1 MTPALRLLPALL
13 LCAWAPQAALA
24 QGAGHAHEHGVSQLD
39 VALDGQQLA
48 LVLAGPGYNFVGF
61 EHAPESDEDKRK
73 TADMAALL
81 AKPAQLFTLPPAAQ
95 CTPASAQVT
104 PPSHEGHDHDH
115 KDDAKAGTDTATAHG
130 HGKDKDKAHGHSHA
144 AARPAAHD
152 HSHDHSHDKAKD
164 AAPAAQA
171 AGDKAAHADHDHDH
185 DHAHEG
191 HAEWRAEY
199 QFTCAQ
205 PQLVKDIAL
214 PLFTALPGTQE
225 LRVQAIT
232 PQGQTGGT
240 ITAAQARIVLP

>member
-61 EHAPESDEDKRK
+61 EHAPESDADKQK
-73 TADMAALL
+73 TADVTALL
-81 AKPAQLFTLPPAAQ
+81 GKPAQLFTLPAAAQ
-95 CTPASAQVT
+95 CTPALAKVT
-104 PPSHEGHDHDH
+104 PPSHDDHDHDHDHDH
-115 KDDAKAGTDTATAHG
+115 KDGTDAAAAH
-130 HGKDKDKAHGHSHA
+130 DKDKAKAHDHA
-144 AARPAAHD
+144 AAAVKPAHD
-152 HSHDHSHDKAKD
+152 HAHDHSHDKAKA

-171 AGDKAAHADHDHDH
+171 STDKAAHADHDHDH

-191 HAEWRAEY
+191 HADWRADY
-199 QFTCAQ
+199 QFICAQ
-205 PQLVKDIAL
+205 PQLVKDIGL